1 MRIDSS
7 GNVGIG
13 ATSPTEK
20 LHIKSGGNAYKM
32 LMLESE
38 NGDAGLL
45 LQGQGG
51 NQFSIQQ
58 NSNQRGLFFYDRTAG
73 QYRIFIDPN
82 GNVGIGTSSPSQKL
96 EVAGNIKHS
105 GLIMTDGTDIDQIKE
120 YNLSLQLTLDWLDTG
135 INATDLQT
143 GTYIVQIYNVTDHT
157 VGGQHYN
164 ETYSGIMSW
173 YSGNPNAEHSDEII
187 LHRAGLSPNN
197 GRIYLRV
204 KRTYNADTNDLKL
217 QIASDLAATGA
228 YTYTFKFRRMI

>member
-1 MRIDSS
+1 MHQTTSGVGQKFYAGTSVAMTLNSS
-7 GNVGIG
+7 
-13 ATSPTEK
+13 
-20 LHIKSGGNAYKM
+20 
-32 LMLESE
+32 
-38 NGDAGLL
+38 
-45 LQGQGG
+45 
-51 NQFSIQQ
+51 
-58 NSNQRGLFFYDRTAG
+58 
-73 QYRIFIDPN
+73 

-105 GLIMTDGTDIDQIKE
+105 GLTMTDGTDIDQIKE
-120 YNLSLQLTLDWLDTG
+120 YSNSLQLTLDWLDTG

-143 GTYIVQIYNVTDHT
+143 GTYIVQVYNVTDHT

-173 YSGNPNAEHSDEII
+173 YSGNPNADHSDEIV

-197 GRIYLRV
+197 GRIYLRI

-217 QIASDLAATGA
+217 QIASDLATTGA